1 MTEDELKRRT
11 KQFPLRIMRPVAA
24 LPRTVEARVIGK
36 QLVEAGT
43 SVGANY
49 RAACR
54 ARSRAEF
61 VAKLGIAEE
70 EADESGYW
78 LELIIEGGLM
88 PEKSVAALHKEA
100 GEVLAIISSSRLTAL
115 RRSEIEN
122 RRSKIE
128 NGSSR
133 VACHAHN

>member
-1 MTEDELKRRT
+1 MTEEELKRRT
-11 KQFPLRIMRPVAA
+11 KQLALRVMKLVGA
-24 LPRTVEARVIGK
+24 LPRSVEARVIGK
-36 QLVEAGT
+36 QLVEAVT

-78 LELIIEGGLM
+78 MELIIEGGMM
-88 PEKSVAALHKEA
+88 PERLISDLHREA
-100 GEVLAIISSSRLTAL
+100 GELLAIIASSRMTAL
-115 RRSEIEN
+115 RAVQ
-122 RRSKIE
+122 SKIE
-128 NGSSR
+128 NRKSKIAAEGT
-133 VACHAHN
+133 